1 MLLTHDCRLRAANAP
16 ATAHYAAAMGALL
29 AELER
34 QLPAAE
40 RDRLGV
46 SWNVPEGGF
55 FAVLTV
61 GFAADEAA
69 MERCARDFG
78 VLWTPMAPFYP
89 AGGGERR
96 LRLSISSL
104 TPERIAEGVARLAG
118 FLRAGSGTGG

>member
-1 MLLTHDCRLRAANAP
+1 M
-16 ATAHYAAAMGALL
+16 
-29 AELER
+29 
-34 QLPAAE
+34 
-40 RDRLGV
+40 

-118 FLRAGSGTGG
+118 FLRAEGGTAG